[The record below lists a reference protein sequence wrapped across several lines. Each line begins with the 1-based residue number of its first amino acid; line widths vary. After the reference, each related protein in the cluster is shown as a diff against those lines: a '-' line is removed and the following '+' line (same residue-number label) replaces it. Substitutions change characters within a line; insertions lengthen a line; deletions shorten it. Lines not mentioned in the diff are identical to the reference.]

1 MRLAENIFDDLVK
14 EGEELEVAM
23 DEITRLQEIQVKM
36 KSWKRAVSKAL
47 DDIWNHSGESTDE
60 STDRL
65 QYKILFELYL

>member
-1 MRLAENIFDDLVK
+1 
-14 EGEELEVAM
+14 M